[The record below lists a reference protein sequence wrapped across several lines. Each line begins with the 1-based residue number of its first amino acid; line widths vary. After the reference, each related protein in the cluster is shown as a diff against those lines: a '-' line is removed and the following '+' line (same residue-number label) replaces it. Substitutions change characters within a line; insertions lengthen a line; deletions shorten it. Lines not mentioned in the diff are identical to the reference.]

1 MVKVQKLCYMDSFI
15 DQVKTDNIY
24 KDIAKDFGTKFGT
37 SNFGRDRPLTKGKNK
52 KSKWANERWIRWTN
66 HEVPC

>member
-37 SNFGRDRPLTKGKNK
+37 SFLALNGTD
-52 KSKWANERWIRWTN
+52 
-66 HEVPC
+66 H